1 MPLNKNMPSPESTL
15 IYKKQK
21 QIGFLESRLRFGL
34 KLVNWLTLKGETH
47 AAKKKFR
54 IQVTILRVCDN
65 FTSSLLLSREGR
77 TQALSSE

>member
-1 MPLNKNMPSPESTL
+1 MTSPESTL

-21 QIGFLESRLRFGL
+21 QIGFLESRLRFAL

-47 AAKKKFR
+47 VAKKKFR
-54 IQVTILRVCDN
+54 IQVTILHVCGN